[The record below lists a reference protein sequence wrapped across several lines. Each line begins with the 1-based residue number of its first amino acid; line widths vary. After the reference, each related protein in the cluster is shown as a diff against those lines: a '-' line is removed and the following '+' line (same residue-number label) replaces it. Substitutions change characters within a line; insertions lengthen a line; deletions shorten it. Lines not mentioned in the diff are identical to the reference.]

1 MIRSNRRTFMLQVA
15 GTAAA
20 LATVQVSAQAQ
31 APMVDPKDP
40 LAASLGYVEDTA
52 KADGKKYP
60 QHKADQHCANC
71 TLYTGKA
78 GDKSGP
84 CSIFAGKQ
92 VAANGW
98 CVSWVKKA

>member
-20 LATVQVSAQAQ
+20 LAAVQGSAQAQ
-31 APMVDPKDP
+31 PKMVSPKEP
-40 LAASLGYVEDTA
+40 LASGLGYTEDTKTVDA
-52 KADGKKYP
+52 KKYP
-60 QHKADQHCANC
+60 KHAADQHCGNC

-84 CSIFAGKQ
+84 CSLFPGKH
-92 VAANGW
+92 VALDGW
-98 CVSWVKKA
+98 CASWVKKG

>member
-20 LATVQVSAQAQ
+20 LATVHVGANAQ

-40 LAASLGYVEDTA
+40 LAARLGYVDDTT
-52 KADGKKYP
+52 KADAKKYP
-60 QHKADQHCANC
+60 QHKNEQRCSNC

-92 VAANGW
+92 VAADGW